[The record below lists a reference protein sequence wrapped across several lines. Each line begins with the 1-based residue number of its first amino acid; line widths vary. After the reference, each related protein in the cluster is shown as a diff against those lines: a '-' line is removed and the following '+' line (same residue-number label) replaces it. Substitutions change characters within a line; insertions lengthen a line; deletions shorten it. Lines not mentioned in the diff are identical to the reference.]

1 MPKSGFVLDRKGVR
15 ELLTSPEMAK
25 VIGEY
30 TQAVENAAGDGYG
43 SNVQTAN
50 RAVGRVYAAS
60 AKAAKDNND
69 NNTLVKAIGRTY
81 G

>member
-25 VIGEY
+25 VISEY
-30 TQAVENAAGDGYG
+30 TKAVENTAGDGYG
-43 SNVQTAN
+43 SNVQIAN

-60 AKAAKDNND
+60 AKAAKDNSK
-69 NNTLVKAIGRTY
+69 NNTLLKALGRTY